1 MEINNTIIEKIKG
14 IVGEDNVI
22 DSYMDCICYS
32 RDMSVHQGIPDMVVF
47 TNSRDQIQDIL
58 KIASE
63 NKIPVVPRGSGTSV
77 TGAIVAKYGGIV
89 LDLHKMTKI
98 KEINKKNG
106 YAVIEPGVL
115 CGDLNKALAPTHFFP
130 PDPGSSAICT
140 VGGMCSTNA
149 SGLRALKYGTTK
161 DHIRAMEVVMADGS
175 VINTGTKAPKTSS
188 GYDLTHLFINAEG
201 TLGIITEITVRIL
214 PIPEYTAIVQASFTN
229 LNDAGD
235 AITEILTS
243 GIELS
248 AAEIM
253 DKISLN
259 VIKAAMNLEILP
271 DVEAMVIM
279 EVDGQKEAVS
289 RQIEKIEEIARK
301 HNGVQIKSSDD
312 PKKRM
317 ELWQGRA
324 GLVSALSRLKPGY
337 RLIPIVEDIGVPITN
352 IPQAIRGAQKI
363 AQDNDILI
371 ANFGHVGDGNVHN
384 TFVLNV
390 KDKTEWEK
398 VRKVSDELIDLS
410 LSLDGTITAEH
421 GSGLAKAPFIGRE
434 LGGSLEVMRKI
445 KKALDPNNILNP
457 GKLGLDPSITD
468 IFEDF
473 AYKELIEH
481 PENLESFGTEVDN
494 EILACVQ
501 CGFCR
506 VGCPTFGVSHNESL
520 NARGRVMLCY
530 GILSGAVEP
539 TPELAERLFKCTTC
553 MNCSTVCPSKIKVV
567 DVIEKVRQFLVK
579 SDLALEKHKKIEKNI
594 SEHHNPF
601 GEDQVIRDQ
610 LKEMIK
616 DTGKNPKDSA
626 IEQDHQN
633 VGGESE

>member
-1 MEINNTIIEKIKG
+1 MEQSIYENLKE
-14 IVGEDNVI
+14 IVGEKNVI
-22 DSYMDCICYS
+22 NDITDCICYS

-47 TNSRDQIQDIL
+47 ATETEQIQ
-58 KIASE
+58 KIMKLANK
-63 NKIPVVPRGSGTSV
+63 NKIPVIPRGSGTSV
-77 TGAIVAKYGGIV
+77 TGAIIAKYGGIV
-89 LDLHKMTKI
+89 LDLHKMNKI
-98 KEINKKNG
+98 KKIDKKNG

-115 CGDLNKALAPTHFFP
+115 CGDLNKALGPTHFFP

-161 DHIRAMEVVMADGS
+161 DHIRGLKVVLADGILIS
-175 VINTGTKAPKTSS
+175 TGTKAPKTSS
-188 GYDLTHLFINAEG
+188 GYDLTHLFINSEG
-201 TLGIITEITVRIL
+201 TLSVITEIIVHIL
-214 PIPEYTAIVQASFTN
+214 PVPEYTAIVQSSFKN

-235 AITEILTS
+235 AMTEILTS

-259 VIKAAMNLEILP
+259 VIKQAMKLDILP

-279 EVDGQKEAVS
+279 EVDGHKEAVT
-289 RQIEKIEEIARK
+289 RQIDKIEEISK
-301 HNGVQIKSSDD
+301 KYNGVQIQSSDD

-317 ELWQGRA
+317 ELWQGRS

-363 AQDNDILI
+363 AEENDILI

-384 TFVLNV
+384 TFVLDV

-398 VRKVSDELIDLS
+398 VRKVSDELINLALS
-410 LSLDGTITAEH
+410 LEGTITAEH
-421 GSGLAKAPFIGRE
+421 ASGLAKAPFIVRE
-434 LGGSLEVMRKI
+434 LGEGLEVMRKI
-445 KKALDPNNILNP
+445 KNALDPNNILNP
-457 GKLGLDPSITD
+457 GKLGLDPNITD
-468 IFEDF
+468 IFENF

-481 PENLESFGTEVDN
+481 PEKLQSFGTEVDN

-506 VGCPTFGVSHNESL
+506 VGCPTFGVTKNESL
-520 NARGRVMLCY
+520 NARGRIMLCY
-530 GILSGAVEP
+530 GILCGAIEP

-553 MNCSTVCPSKIKVV
+553 MNCTMVCPSKIKVV
-567 DVIEKVRQFLVK
+567 DVIEKVRQYLVK
-579 SDLALEKHKKIEKNI
+579 CGLTLEKHNKIEKNI
-594 SEHHNPF
+594 AEFHNPF
-601 GEDQVIRDQ
+601 GEDQSIRDE
-610 LKEMIK
+610 L
-616 DTGKNPKDSA
+616 KDS
-626 IEQDHQN
+626 IEQPSNPQDVQSK
-633 VGGESE
+633 GGDSE

>member
-1 MEINNTIIEKIKG
+1 MDTEITEKIKG

-22 DSYMDCICYS
+22 DSEMDCICYS
-32 RDMSVHQGIPDMVVF
+32 RDMSVHQGIPDIVVF
-47 TNSRDQIQDIL
+47 ATSPDQIQEIM
-58 KIASE
+58 KIANE
-63 NKIPVVPRGSGTSV
+63 YKIPVIPRGSGTSV
-77 TGAIVAKYGGIV
+77 TGAIVAKYGGMV
-89 LDLHKMTKI
+89 LDLHKMNHI
-98 KEINKKNG
+98 KEIDKDNG
-106 YAVIEPGVL
+106 YAVIEPGVI

-161 DHIRAMEVVMADGS
+161 DHIRGLKVVLADGS
-175 VINTGTKAPKTSS
+175 VIHTGTKAPKTSS

-201 TLGIITEITVRIL
+201 TLGVITEITVRIL
-214 PIPEYTAIVQASFTN
+214 PVPEYTAIVQSSFTN
-229 LNDAGD
+229 LNNAGD

-253 DKISLN
+253 DKISLD
-259 VIKAAMNLEILP
+259 VIKQAMNLEILP
-271 DVEAMVIM
+271 EVEAMVIM
-279 EVDGQKEAVS
+279 EVDGHKEAVT
-289 RQIEKIEEIARK
+289 RQIKKIEEISKK
-301 HNGVQIKSSDD
+301 HHGVKISSSDD

-317 ELWQGRA
+317 ELWQGRS

-352 IPQAIRGAQKI
+352 IPRAIRGAQQI
-363 AQDNDILI
+363 AEDNDILI

-398 VRKVSDELIDLS
+398 VRKVSSELIDLA
-410 LSLDGTITAEH
+410 LSLNGTITAEH
-421 GSGLAKAPFIGRE
+421 GLGLAKAPFIGRE
-434 LGGSLEVMRKI
+434 LGGGLEVMRKI

-457 GKLGLDPSITD
+457 GKLGLDPKITD
-468 IFEDF
+468 IYENF
-473 AYKELIEH
+473 AYKDLIEH
-481 PENLESFGTEVDN
+481 PEKLESFGTEVDN
-494 EILACVQ
+494 EVLACVQ

-506 VGCPTFGVSHNESL
+506 VGCPTFGVSHNEAL

-530 GILSGAVEP
+530 GILSGAIEP

-553 MNCSTVCPSKIKVV
+553 MNCSVVCPSKIKVV
-567 DVIEKVRQFLVK
+567 DVIEKVRQFLVQK
-579 SDLALEKHKKIEKNI
+579 GLALDRHKQIENNI
-594 SEHHNPF
+594 AHSHNPF
-601 GEDQVIRDQ
+601 GEDQAIRDE
-610 LKEMIK
+610 LKAQAKGNAEK
-616 DTGKNPKDSA
+616 PR
-626 IEQDHQN
+626 EQVTQK
-633 VGGESE
+633 GGGVE